1 MTITRKALVTAAAA
15 LMAAGACTAADTE
28 SEGSA
33 SCAGLVTYD
42 SRGYLP
48 TEKSV
53 FTVGERLGTATI
65 EECDDTPN
73 DSGDGVPESRTG
85 AYRIEGVDPAE
96 GIAVG
101 DSAADAAP
109 MAVHR

>member
-1 MTITRKALVTAAAA
+1 MTTIRCGALLVTAAMLA
-15 LMAAGACTAADTE
+15 LAGCTE
-28 SEGSA
+28 PGGGSA

-53 FTVGERLGTATI
+53 FTVGERLGTATV
-65 EECDDTPN
+65 EACDDT
-73 DSGDGVPESRTG
+73 GDGVDNGSAERRTN
-85 AYRIEGVDPAE
+85 AYAIEGVDPVE

-101 DSAADAAP
+101 DSPGDAAP
-109 MAVHR
+109 LAVHR

>member
-1 MTITRKALVTAAAA
+1 MTTIRCGAMLMTAAMLA
-15 LMAAGACTAADTE
+15 LAGCTE
-28 SEGSA
+28 SDGGSA

-48 TEKSV
+48 TAKSV
-53 FTVGERLGTATI
+53 FEVGERLGTATI
-65 EECDDTPN
+65 EECDDTPD
-73 DSGDGVPESRTG
+73 DSGDGIPESRTG
-85 AYRIEGVDPAE
+85 AYRIKGVDPAE

-101 DSAADAAP
+101 DSPADAAP

>member
-1 MTITRKALVTAAAA
+1 MTITRGALVVAVAA
-15 LMAAGACTAADTE
+15 LLAANGCTA
-28 SEGSA
+28 SSGGSGGSA

-42 SRGYLP
+42 NRDYLP

-53 FTVGERLGTATI
+53 FTVGERLGTARVA
-65 EECDDTPN
+65 ECADD
-73 DSGDGVPESRTG
+73 VPESRTG
-85 AYRIEGVDPAE
+85 AYRIEGTDPAE

-101 DSAADAAP
+101 DSATEAAP